1 MLLWGRAFPRCRSR
15 EVCSCWSEHLPH
27 HLNKLKLNSVTDEHI
42 KVHLGIKM
50 FRSSRG
56 KKKKKELNFLCRF
69 QKCSVPFPTPTIT
82 ASNSYIW
89 EGKLPFY
96 FLCVKHSQGKET
108 AANERAVSSGLA
120 DKYSQQEGCF
130 GTLEMSVD
138 STWKGEAL
146 MSL

>member
-1 MLLWGRAFPRCRSR
+1 
-15 EVCSCWSEHLPH
+15 
-27 HLNKLKLNSVTDEHI
+27 
-42 KVHLGIKM
+42 M

-56 KKKKKELNFLCRF
+56 KKKKELIFLCRF

-130 GTLEMSVD
+130 GTLEMSMD